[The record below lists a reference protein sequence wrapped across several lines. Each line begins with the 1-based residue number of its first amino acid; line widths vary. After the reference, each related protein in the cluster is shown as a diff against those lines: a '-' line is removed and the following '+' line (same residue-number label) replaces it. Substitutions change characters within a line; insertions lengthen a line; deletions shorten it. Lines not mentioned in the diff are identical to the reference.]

1 MRIRLGLVAAGT
13 LVAAGL
19 AVAGG
24 VRAATLQDQHSVTVY
39 KSPT

>member
-1 MRIRLGLVAAGT
+1 MRTRFGLVVAGT
-13 LVAAGL
+13 LVAAGM

-24 VRAATLQDQHSVTVY
+24 VRAAAPQDQHSVTVY